1 MTPRGLRWCFRL
13 TFSTRAQ
20 AILCVSVISVQCILC
35 ICALSVFKLS
45 LKVGNLGKFAANKSM
60 NLPTRVTR
68 AQVIKMQTV
77 AAMLKVNRQ
86 TQNRWEEP

>member
-1 MTPRGLRWCFRL
+1 MFLLSR
-13 TFSTRAQ
+13 FSVSSASVHY
-20 AILCVSVISVQCILC
+20 LCLNF
-35 ICALSVFKLS
+35 LE
-45 LKVGNLGKFAANKSM
+45 NLEKFAANKSM

-68 AQVIKMQTV
+68 AKVIKMQTV

>member
-1 MTPRGLRWCFRL
+1 MTPRGLRWCFHL

-20 AILCVSVISVQCILC
+20 AISCVSAISVQCILC
-35 ICALSVFKLS
+35 ICALSVFELS
-45 LKVGNLGKFAANKSM
+45 LKVGNLEKFAANKSM

-68 AQVIKMQTV
+68 AKVIKMQTV